1 MTHRR
6 DIEGLRA
13 LAVIAVIAYH
23 AGVPGTA
30 GGFVGVDSF
39 LVISGFLITR
49 ILISERSDNGRINL
63 AAFYARRARRLL
75 PISTVVLVATA
86 VAAALVLP
94 ATSLG
99 SLGRDLVA
107 AAGFGVNIVLALR
120 GTDYLAGD
128 ADPSAIQHY
137 WSLAVEEQFYLVW
150 PAIIAVVTLGAAR
163 LRLRLTA
170 TLIIVVV
177 GSFTASVMLST
188 RTPTWAY
195 FGLHTR
201 AWELAVGALLALGS
215 HRLRALGPRTA
226 ATMSWLG
233 LATLAISIT
242 AIDAGDAFPGW
253 VALAPVLATAALI
266 AGGDNAGTPP
276 SRFLGLGAL
285 GWLGA
290 RSYSLYLWHW
300 PVLVLAPYALDR
312 SLTALDTAVAIALV
326 VVLSDLSHRY
336 IENPIRFSLRL
347 AAAPRR
353 SLAVGLASIMI
364 TAAVGTATIMRQPD
378 LSTGVLA
385 AAPDV
390 VDGLTPTTTVP
401 VAAASTTSVAAGAPA
416 PETTTTSSTLPPAP
430 ATIDNREAPPLAAIV
445 AALDAT
451 VLPDNLRPNLF
462 AANADTS
469 TLYDTACHQFLSA
482 SVAGPCEFGDPDGNI
497 TIGLLG
503 DSHAAQW
510 FAPIERIAS
519 DNGWRLI
526 AHTQGGCPIID
537 TVTWNRGA
545 ATYLTQCAPW
555 RDAVIGE
562 FADADVD
569 VVILSQHWGLLTGP
583 EGRAVS
589 AATWQDALPGLFATI
604 RAIGAE
610 PVLMLDTP
618 DPYDSVPA
626 CASAHR
632 NDLSVCEPGVLRQT
646 ERAVRTVAGSIADD
660 LDVGLIDP
668 HRWVCVDLTP
678 NDDDDT
684 TRCPI
689 VVGDILVYRDSHHLT
704 NTFAEWMTP
713 VLAAEL
719 VPWIA
724 ARANS

>member
-23 AGVPGTA
+23 AGAPGTA

-39 LVISGFLITR
+39 LVISGFLITG
-49 ILISERSDNGRINL
+49 ILITERNDTGRIDL

-75 PISTVVLVATA
+75 PISTVVLVVTA
-86 VAAALVLP
+86 IVAALILP

-99 SLGRDLVA
+99 DLGRDLVA
-107 AAGFGVNIVLALR
+107 AAGFAVNIVLALR

-128 ADPSAIQHY
+128 TDPSAIQHY

-150 PAIIAVVTLGAAR
+150 PAIIAIVTLGAVR
-163 LRLRLTA
+163 LRRRLLA
-170 TLIIVVV
+170 TLAVVII
-177 GSFTASVMLST
+177 GSFTASVVLST

-201 AWELAVGALLALGS
+201 AWELAVGAFLALS
-215 HRLRALGPRTA
+215 IHRIQTLGPRIA
-226 ATMSWLG
+226 ATLSWLG
-233 LATLAISIT
+233 LAALAISIIS
-242 AIDAGDAFPGW
+242 IDSGDAFPGW

-266 AGGDNAGTPP
+266 AGGGNPETLP
-276 SRFLGLGAL
+276 SRLLGLSVL
-285 GWLGA
+285 GWIGA

-300 PVLVLAPYALDR
+300 PALVLAPHALGR
-312 SLTALDTAVAIALV
+312 SLTAIDTIAAIAFV
-326 VVLSDLSHRY
+326 VVVSDLSHRF
-336 IENPIRFSLRL
+336 IENPIRFSSRL
-347 AAAPRR
+347 AVVPRR
-353 SLAVGLASIMI
+353 SLAVGLAAIII
-364 TAAVGTATIMRQPD
+364 TASVGTATIVRQPD

-385 AAPDV
+385 AAPDLDDDLVATTTIAV
-390 VDGLTPTTTVP
+390 VTPPTTDAVP
-401 VAAASTTSVAAGAPA
+401 SSGSSVPDS
-416 PETTTTSSTLPPAP
+416 TTTSSTLPPP
-430 ATIDNREAPPLAAIV
+430 PPTIDNRNASPLAAVV

-451 VLPDNLRPNLF
+451 VLPDNLRPSLF
-462 AANADTS
+462 DANADTS

-482 SVAGPCEFGDPDGNI
+482 SVAGPCEFGDPEGDI

-510 FAPIERIAS
+510 FAPIERIAI

-545 ATYLTQCAPW
+545 GTYLTQCAPW
-555 RDAVIGE
+555 RDAVIDE
-562 FADADVD
+562 FELADVD

-583 EGRAVS
+583 EGKAVS
-589 AATWQDALPGLFATI
+589 AETWRDTLPDVFDAI

-610 PVLMLDTP
+610 PVLILDSP

-626 CASAHR
+626 CASANR
-632 NDLSVCEPGVLRQT
+632 NDLRACEPGVLRQT
-646 ERAVRTVAGSIADD
+646 ERDVRTVAGNIADE

-668 HRWVCVDLTP
+668 HRWVCVDQTP
-678 NDDDDT
+678 DDDT

-689 VVGDILVYRDSHHLT
+689 VVGDILVYRDNHHLT

-724 ARANS
+724 AQADS